1 MMGLEVLELCQGQVL
16 DGHVDQVRSFGTVFG
31 GDRGAQLEVVV
42 DDGNQVFGDL
52 NVEFHHVRTVFN
64 SVLHG
69 SDRVLANVGTTEK
82 GAEFS
87 VHAYIAE
94 GSRHWINP

>member
-1 MMGLEVLELCQGQVL
+1 MWVMGLEVLELCQGQVL

-52 NVEFHHVRTVFN
+52 NVEFHHVGTVFN

-69 SDRVLANVGTTEK
+69 GDRVLTDVGTTEK

-87 VHAYIAE
+87 VRL
-94 GSRHWINP
+94 SRFRAILSP

>member
-1 MMGLEVLELCQGQVL
+1 MWVMGFEVLELCQGQVL

-31 GDRGAQLEVVV
+31 GDGGAQLEVVV

-52 NVEFHHVRTVFN
+52 NVEFHHVGTVFN

-69 SDRVLANVGTTEK
+69 SDRVLTDIGTTEK

-87 VHAYIAE
+87 VRL
-94 GSRHWINP
+94 SRFRAILSP